1 MSGQHANHS
10 LGRQRAVAEADFR
23 LVTGFHVNLPLKPFR
38 FLIGQLDARQRN
50 HLRDIARAGDTTAPI
65 DRSNFHNQRIAV
77 TEIAER
83 LAVIM
88 NTPDRGCPNANG
100 VDTAVRDAALPI
112 QRQESDVSTAIMAAV
127 QIGVGRLGHKTKAA
141 GLEQLRQTFG
151 VIALEI
157 EWRSLRVFFGDR
169 SRAKLRGPTNGL
181 LGGGEIVVHQTPGR
195 HQPGAVV
202 VKSMNLDL
210 LGKILSRIP
219 DADIEPKQIANRLA
233 IFPRV
238 KTTQHTVTARRIQ
251 FRPGGSELSRQ
262 VSNHRRA
269 FRNRWLRFVLRRHVP
284 EIQLIDNL
292 LIALQIIELF
302 NRRRQRVKPTVR
314 LLFVVTVT
322 TDAVLLEKGV
332 RPFIGSNAC
341 AKRQQQQGMDNRFH
355 GRPYPIFIGENVPVL
370 RPNRLASEPNQCSTE
385 SQRLAS
391 GTRWCGSEGQTK

>member
-1 MSGQHANHS
+1 
-10 LGRQRAVAEADFR
+10 
-23 LVTGFHVNLPLKPFR
+23 
-38 FLIGQLDARQRN
+38 
-50 HLRDIARAGDTTAPI
+50 
-65 DRSNFHNQRIAV
+65 
-77 TEIAER
+77 
-83 LAVIM
+83 M

-100 VDTAVRDAALPI
+100 VDAAARDAALPI
-112 QRQESDVSTAIMAAV
+112 QRQESDVSAAIMAAV
-127 QIGVGRLGHKTKAA
+127 QIGVGRLGHKPKAA
-141 GLEQLRQTFG
+141 GLEQLRQSFG
-151 VIALEI
+151 VIAPEI
-157 EWRSLRVFFGDR
+157 KWRSLRVFFGDR

-219 DADIEPKQIANRLA
+219 DVDIEPKQIANRLA

-251 FRPGGSELSRQ
+251 FRPGGGELSRQ

-302 NRRRQRVKPTVR
+302 NRRRQRVKPTIR

-322 TDAVLLEKGV
+322 TDAVLLEKGL

-341 AKRQQQQGMDNRFH
+341 AKRQQEQGMDNRFH